1 MKLHLALRVAATL
14 LLTAL
19 AAPACDS
26 GSGGGGAGGACYV
39 PVGTYTVEASYASGN
54 CSSSLRAGFLSQ
66 YPQDFEASGDS
77 CGKITATST
86 EPLTDSTCSVTTTV
100 TAEGTSAG
108 ISPGTASVTISCDDG
123 SSCSDTYNL
132 YFTRR

>member
-54 CSSSLRAGFLSQ
+54 CDSSLRAGFLSM
-66 YPQDFEASGDS
+66 YPQDHEGTGKP
-77 CGKITATST
+77 CGTNTSTST
-86 EPLTDSTCSVTTTV
+86 EPLPGYPCSVTTTA
-100 TAEGTSAG
+100 TAEGTSVG